1 MPLSCIYQGKVL
13 DFKYKQCK
21 IQKFIFAFY
30 IGDILIGQI
39 FKHGK
44 HNWTAVS
51 FHPNAL
57 GRRVSGFGTRYHAS
71 EYLLDINGFNKDNS

>member
-1 MPLSCIYQGKVL
+1 MYSCIHEGKVL
-13 DFKYKQCK
+13 DFHYKKCK
-21 IQKFIFAFY
+21 EVPYIHTFY

-44 HNWTAVS
+44 HNWAAVS

-57 GRRVSGFGTRYHAS
+57 GKLVSGFGNRYYAS
-71 EYLLDINGFNKDNS
+71 DYLLKINGFSK